1 MVEHERDTTKLLIVD
16 QSLRDLN
23 GHHYEYDVSVSAAA
37 ADMGI
42 SALIAAHESWD
53 SALGA
58 AGVDITPY
66 FRRSWDDVH
75 QSGLVRIVRRVLTP
89 LPAPVR
95 SSVIWAGSRLR
106 KTLGA
111 ERRLSNSSPSELPS
125 FGNELATLIDTEG
138 LTASDHVLV
147 HTLSM
152 AELFAMITVLEM
164 RDKLPIVHV
173 VLRRD
178 ADEPAV
184 ANGPWGGIKSAF
196 TRVRTSA
203 TLRQSLRFYS
213 DTSQLCSQYEALSGG
228 VPVALLPIPHG
239 LSGAISARPTAKRH
253 RPVTATYLGNA
264 RTEKGFHYLPKA
276 VDALHSSHI
285 EAGRLRFVIQANA
298 NLSLEDDIIAR
309 GRRRLRRYA
318 SEQVELIDSAL
329 DVPGFQERLFEA
341 DIILLPYQ
349 AEHYRKRSSGI
360 LVQALVAGCPVV
372 VPSGTWLSDCAPPE
386 STVTFDDPEHLANAI
401 AIAVERLPE
410 LRQAALRMAPAWRE
424 RHSAEMLVERLLDL
438 GPVASGGLA

>member
-1 MVEHERDTTKLLIVD
+1 MVEHEPGITKLLIVD

-23 GHHYEYDVSVSAAA
+23 GHHYEYDISVSAAA
-37 ADMGI
+37 AGMGI

-58 AGVDITPY
+58 AGADITPY

-106 KTLGA
+106 KTLGRG
-111 ERRLSNSSPSELPS
+111 RRDLSSSGELPS
-125 FGNELATLIDTEG
+125 FGNELAALIDTEG
-138 LTASDHVLV
+138 LTATDHVLV

-152 AELFAMITVLEM
+152 AELFSMITALELC
-164 RDKLPIVHV
+164 DNLPIVHV

-184 ANGPWGGIKSAF
+184 CNGPWGGIQSAF

-203 TLRQSLRFYS
+203 MLRQSLRFYA
-213 DTSQLCSQYEALSGG
+213 DTSHLCSQYEALSGG
-228 VPVALLPIPHG
+228 VPVALMPIPHG
-239 LSGAISARPTAKRH
+239 LSGAISESPTAARH
-253 RPVTATYLGNA
+253 RPMTATYLGNA
-264 RTEKGFHYLPKA
+264 RTEKGFHYLPEA
-276 VDALHSSHI
+276 VDALRSSHI

-329 DVPGFQERLFEA
+329 DVPGFHERLFEA

-360 LVQALVAGCPVV
+360 LVQALVAGRPVV

-386 STVTFDDPEHLANAI
+386 SSVTFDDPGDLANAI
-401 AIAVERLPE
+401 ALAVERLPD

-424 RHSAEMLVERLLDL
+424 RHSAEMLVKRLLDL
-438 GPVASGGLA
+438 GSAAGGGAA

>member
-1 MVEHERDTTKLLIVD
+1 MVEHEQGITKLLIVD

-23 GHHYEYDVSVSAAA
+23 GHHFEYDVSVAAA
-37 ADMGI
+37 ASQLGI
-42 SALIAAHESWD
+42 SAVIAAHKSCDRFLEGTGSE
-53 SALGA
+53 
-58 AGVDITPY
+58 IKPY
-66 FRRSWDDVH
+66 FHRAWDDVH
-75 QSGLVRIVRRVLTP
+75 RGGLVRIVRRVLAP
-89 LPAPVR
+89 LPGPIR
-95 SSVIWAGSRLR
+95 SSVFWASSRLR
-106 KTLGA
+106 KTLGRG
-111 ERRLSNSSPSELPS
+111 RRDLSSSGELPS
-125 FGNELATLIDTEG
+125 FGNELAALIDTEG
-138 LTASDHVLV
+138 LAATDHVLV

-152 AELFAMITVLEM
+152 AELFAMITALEM

-184 ANGPWGGIKSAF
+184 VNGPWGGIQSAF

-203 TLRQSLRFYS
+203 MLRQSLRFYA

-228 VPVALLPIPHG
+228 VPVALMPIPHG
-239 LSGAISARPTAKRH
+239 LSGAASASPTAEHH

-276 VDALHSSHI
+276 VDALRSSHI

-298 NLSLEDDIIAR
+298 NLSLEDDIVAR

-360 LVQALVAGCPVV
+360 LVQALVAGRPVV
-372 VPSGTWLSDCAPPE
+372 VPRGTWLSDCAPPE
-386 STVTFDDPEHLANAI
+386 SSVAFDDPEDLANAI
-401 AIAVERLPE
+401 ATAVERLPD

-424 RHSAEMLVERLLDL
+424 RHSAEMLVKRLLDQA
-438 GPVASGGLA
+438 PAAGGRSA